1 MELTVLLVDDEP
13 NLLHSLSRV
22 LRNEPY
28 RIYTARTADE
38 SIAIVKSHRIDLV
51 VSDENMPGMSGTNF
65 LAWVAEVLPEV
76 PRFMLTGQSG
86 EYVKHRA
93 LNEARVDRFF
103 TKPCNAPELAQAI
116 RASLKQRVKSL

>member
-13 NLLHSLSRV
+13 NLLYSLSRA
-22 LRNEPY
+22 LRSEPY

-51 VSDENMPGMSGTNF
+51 VSDENMPGMSGTKF

-76 PRFMLTGQSG
+76 PRFMLTGQPG
-86 EYVKHRA
+86 ENVKQRA
-93 LNEARVDRFF
+93 LEEARVDRFF
-103 TKPCNAPELAQAI
+103 TKPCNATELAQAI
-116 RASLKQRVKSL
+116 RMSLKQRVKSL